1 MLWCFY
7 SNLLTFCN
15 KDLLRT
21 NRFPLIQT
29 NTNQSNPLLE
39 DINSLNVQIFLTLL
53 PIKPGHFPMTIP
65 TPCLMPTG
73 PPVHRSVGRGAS
85 STPISA
91 KPSANSEVCSG
102 SGGWDGAWMAP
113 GAPTWMRPGEQ
124 D

>member
-73 PPVHRSVGRGAS
+73 PPVGRPGCQFHAHLSQAVGELRSLQRQRWVGRGL
-85 STPISA
+85 
-91 KPSANSEVCSG
+91 
-102 SGGWDGAWMAP
+102 DGAW
-113 GAPTWMRPGEQ
+113 RPHLDEAG
-124 D
+124 